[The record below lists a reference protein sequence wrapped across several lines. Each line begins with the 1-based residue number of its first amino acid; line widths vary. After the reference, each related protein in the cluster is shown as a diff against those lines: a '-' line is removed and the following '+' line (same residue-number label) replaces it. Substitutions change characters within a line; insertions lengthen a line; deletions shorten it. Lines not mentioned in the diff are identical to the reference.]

1 MILKVL
7 GPPLD
12 QSFISD
18 EALFVLKVLSS
29 HNPTPIFFPSNEFC
43 PLSIIVIVVRTVV
56 NF

>member
-18 EALFVLKVLSS
+18 EALRICFKILSS

-43 PLSIIVIVVRTVV
+43 PLSIIVIVVRTL
-56 NF
+56 

>member
-29 HNPTPIFFPSNEFC
+29 HNPTPIFFPSKFC
-43 PLSIIVIVVRTVV
+43 PLSIIVIVVRTL
-56 NF
+56 

>member
-43 PLSIIVIVVRTVV
+43 PLSIIVHVIVVRTM
-56 NF
+56 